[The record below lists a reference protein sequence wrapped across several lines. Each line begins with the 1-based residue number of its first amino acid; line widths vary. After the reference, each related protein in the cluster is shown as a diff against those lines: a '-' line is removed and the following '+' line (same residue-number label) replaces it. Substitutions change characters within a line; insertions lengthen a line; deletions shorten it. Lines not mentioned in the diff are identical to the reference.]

1 MERGP
6 MFITKR
12 EEKETNC
19 YTYEVKMVIQ
29 VFAENLEQANARLD
43 ENGGYISSREVTLLN
58 SNTVFEA
65 PIKDDDE
72 DSTEEP
78 SETV

>member
-1 MERGP
+1 

-19 YTYEVKMVIQ
+19 YTYKVEMTVQ
-29 VFAENLEQANARLD
+29 VFAENLDQANERL
-43 ENGGYISSREVTLLN
+43 ESNGGYVSSREVALLDT
-58 SNTVFEA
+58 NTVYEST
-65 PIKDDDE
+65 DDE
-72 DSTEEP
+72 GSTEEP

>member
-19 YTYEVKMVIQ
+19 YTYKVEMVIQ

-43 ENGGYISSREVTLLN
+43 ENGGYISSREVTLLD
-58 SNTVFEA
+58 SNVVFTG
-65 PIKDDDE
+65 KDDD
-72 DSTEEP
+72 TKEP

>member
-1 MERGP
+1 MERGT

-19 YTYEVKMVIQ
+19 YTYKVEMTVQ

-43 ENGGYISSREVTLLN
+43 ENGGYISSREVTLLD
-58 SNTVFEA
+58 SNVVFTG
-65 PIKDDDE
+65 KDDD
-72 DSTEEP
+72 TKEP

>member
-19 YTYEVKMVIQ
+19 YTYKVEMTVQ
-29 VFAENLEQANARLD
+29 VFAENLDQANERL
-43 ENGGYISSREVTLLN
+43 ESNGGYVSSRAVTLLN
-58 SNTVFEA
+58 TNTVYEST
-65 PIKDDDE
+65 DDE
-72 DSTEEP
+72 GSTEEP

>member
-1 MERGP
+1 MERGI

-19 YTYEVKMVIQ
+19 YTYKVQMVVQ
-29 VFAENLEQANARLD
+29 VFAEDLEQANARLD
-43 ENGGYISSREVTLLN
+43 ENGGYISSREVTLLD
-58 SNTVFEA
+58 SNVVFTG
-65 PIKDDDE
+65 KDDD
-72 DSTEEP
+72 TKEP